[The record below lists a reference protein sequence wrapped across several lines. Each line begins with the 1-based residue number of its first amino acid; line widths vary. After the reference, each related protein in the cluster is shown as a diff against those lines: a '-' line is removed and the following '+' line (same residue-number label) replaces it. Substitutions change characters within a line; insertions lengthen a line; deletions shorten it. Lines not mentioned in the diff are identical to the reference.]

1 MWLKLSV
8 GVPSICVRSFQL
20 MFPHGRCFEI
30 QRKQWLQCF
39 TNGIEI
45 RSCFGKT
52 WYMNEWSAN
61 DPPTC
66 TTHATHTIPKACK
79 LLCITLLYKGSAP
92 SFQRIHHSHTL
103 VMWLCIWNN
112 SVGWYWIFIKT
123 FWFQNFMRYFIINN
137 EPWVPIFFGKK
148 TFTIS
153 KPTILIM
160 SRT

>member
-1 MWLKLSV
+1 MWTQLFLCTMKIFKVNPMMNMSLWAIKNYFNNLTHLNPLLRCPWHVTKLSV

-66 TTHATHTIPKACK
+66 TTHATHTISKACK
-79 LLCITLLYKGSAP
+79 LLCITLLYKGNAP
-92 SFQRIHHSHTL
+92 SFRRTPFSHPCN
-103 VMWLCIWNN
+103 V
-112 SVGWYWIFIKT
+112 
-123 FWFQNFMRYFIINN
+123 
-137 EPWVPIFFGKK
+137 
-148 TFTIS
+148 
-153 KPTILIM
+153 IM
-160 SRT
+160 HMKQ